1 MSELALK
8 QKKRKEKKLGHDEA
22 RFGTITV
29 LIPLLAWLFF
39 EGFPLIMSF
48 VSMFGNVK
56 NYDITTFSWNSFES
70 FKYVFTNPQS
80 NFKVA
85 LLNTL
90 FVTSA
95 QFLSLGISLFIAN
108 LLYKKRP
115 INKVFEV
122 ILFIPYIC
130 SSVAVAIMWRWMFNE
145 QAGIINNILVRL
157 FGEAARVP
165 WMTDP
170 KAYRWMLFII
180 TIWKDPGYGIIMYK
194 AALKNIDTT
203 LYEAADIDGASSTQR
218 FFKITLPLLRLTTFY
233 LLIAGIISGMKCF
246 DIAKIVSPLTWD
258 GMAGPNNAGLTL
270 VYYSYLEGVT
280 WDNMSISSVISWLLF
295 FMIFILTYINTKYK
309 NKRDA

>member
-1 MSELALK
+1 MSEIAI
-8 QKKRKEKKLGHDEA
+8 KRKSNSKLGKNEA
-22 RFGTITV
+22 KFGIITV
-29 LIPLLAWLFF
+29 MIPLLCWLFF

-48 VSMFGNVK
+48 VSMFGNIK
-56 NYDITTFSWNSFES
+56 NYDITSFTWNDFAS
-70 FKYVFTNPQS
+70 FKYIFLDPQS

-85 LLNTL
+85 LSNTL

-95 QFLSLGISLFIAN
+95 QFLSLAISLFIATMLN
-108 LLYKKRP
+108 KSRP
-115 INKVFEV
+115 LNKFFEV
-122 ILFIPYIC
+122 VLFIPYIC

-145 QAGIINNILVRL
+145 QAGIINNILVSL

-180 TIWKDPGYGIIMYK
+180 TIWKDPGYGIVMYK
-194 AALKNIDTT
+194 AALKNIDRN
-203 LYEAADIDGASSTQR
+203 LYEAASIDGASETKQ
-218 FFKITLPLLRLTTFY
+218 FFNITLPLLRSTTFY
-233 LLIAGIISGMKCF
+233 LLMAGIISGMKCF

-280 WDNMSISSVISWLLF
+280 WDNMSVSSVISWILF
-295 FMIFILTYINTKYK
+295 FMIFVLSYINTSVK
-309 NKRDA
+309 NRKEQ